1 MKKLTQY
8 NSEGLI
14 DSEATVHIF
23 SEEKSTPAPLHI
35 HDFIEIVYI
44 LCGTASQYVNGQKY
58 DVHRGDVLFINYGSE
73 HSFDPSPDFA
83 YVNICFDPDSLGGD
97 VGAKDRAFSS
107 LQLDTFNEMRHD
119 LDSGKLSFSG
129 KERELVE
136 NILAD
141 MTREYKNKERGWRD
155 VLKSYMN
162 ILFMH
167 LLRSV
172 CGEVYQEKQTDVW
185 DKLLKYI
192 DDNLSSELSL
202 PFLAKKCFYNP
213 SYFSRAFKE
222 KLGMPLTKYV
232 STRRVEQAIKLLEE
246 GKSCEKIA
254 EAVGFSSKSALYRA
268 FLREK
273 GISLSDYRKT

>member
-1 MKKLTQY
+1 MKNLTQY

-23 SEEKSTPAPLHI
+23 SEEKSIPAPLHI
-35 HDFIEIVYI
+35 HDFIEIVYV
-44 LCGTASQYVNGQKY
+44 LSGTANHYVNGQKY
-58 DVHRGDVLFINYGSE
+58 DVRRGDVLFINYGSE
-73 HSFDPSPDFA
+73 HRFDPSSDFA
-83 YVNICFDPDSLGGD
+83 YVNICFDPDFPGGD

-107 LQLDTFNEMRHD
+107 LQLGTFNEMRRD

-141 MTREYKNKERGWRD
+141 MVREYEKREHGWCD

-167 LLRSV
+167 LLRCAEGV
-172 CGEVYQEKQTDVW
+172 VYNEKQTDLW

-192 DDNLSSELSL
+192 DDNLSSEHSL

-222 KLGMPLTKYV
+222 KFGMPLTKYV
-232 STRRVEQAIKLLEE
+232 STRRVERAIILLKE
-246 GKSCEKIA
+246 GKTCEEIA
-254 EAVGFSSKSALYRA
+254 DIVGFSSKSALYRA

-273 GISLSDYRKT
+273 GVSLSDYRKK